1 MDKYTQILN
10 LMKQAGPRASDLL
23 IKVVGTE
30 DQNPDWIRNLTVAN
44 ARSAAQSGTAATT
57 NAIRQAVQ
65 AIQAQGAVL
74 QRVAEMVVSGQSRL
88 SRWWNGE
95 TVTRKPTFKE
105 TMLYGQKEA
114 ERRNTRRVPGMRD
127 RLAQRFGQTESN
139 RRNTRR
145 MPSIRDRLARR
156 FGQNPIIGGAM
167 GLNGRAFA
175 GLGRAMTYIGAI
187 IKGLSAS
194 AAVIVGVP
202 MLLKSFSER
211 VLANRRE
218 GAKFSGAT
226 AGAFARMEYAQIGR
240 EFAKAQATSETTT
253 ELIAAINT
261 MRDALLPIEVM
272 ITRFGARVATS
283 AAAFVG
289 TLAIGVRAASAQL
302 DFLKPIAEALEEI
315 DKEIKDAKGNVQQN
329 IGNALHDAII
339 SDDFNKQHVR
349 PPLPPM
355 N

>member
-105 TMLYGQKEA
+105 TMLYGQREA
-114 ERRNTRRVPGMRD
+114 ERRNTRRIPGM
-127 RLAQRFGQTESN
+127 
-139 RRNTRR
+139 
-145 MPSIRDRLARR
+145 RDRLARR
-156 FGQNPIIGGAM
+156 FGQNSAMGGAM
-167 GLNGRAFA
+167 GIGGRALS
-175 GLGRAMTYIGAI
+175 GLGRALMFLGPI
-187 IKGLSAS
+187 IKGLGTS
-194 AAVIVGVP
+194 AAVIVGLP
-202 MLLKSFSER
+202 MILKSFSER

-226 AGAFARMEYAQIGR
+226 AGAFARLEYAQIGR
-240 EFAKAQATSETTT
+240 EFAKAQATSESTT

-261 MRDALLPIEVM
+261 MRDALLPMEIM
-272 ITRFGARVATS
+272 ITRFGARVATG

-289 TLAIGVRAASAQL
+289 TLSVGVRAAAGKL
-302 DFLKPIAEALEEI
+302 AFLEPMAEALEEI
-315 DKEIKDAKGNVQQN
+315 DKEIKQARGAVKQN